1 MKNWLDGWK
10 MLCCL
15 KVWFMA
21 HVSVVHWK
29 QIHLSRWKTS
39 AFSFSRWSNFHQLHT
54 ITPTPRLDFQFRS
67 HHLSRYHMPDFIFS
81 ELNQKL
87 LCQFWVIFEHGKSDF
102 SYILVKLCQNT
113 RLKIAFWKAFNW
125 KGWTTSWKRKCCM
138 QTSALLFHFL
148 CVVETI
154 LKFGKAKEEPLFICF
169 PRFKGYNSSFPIASN
184 ENRWLFPFAQLL
196 SVRAGVKF
204 KIRYIGWEKWDL
216 HVWWNRLAKA
226 SLTTSYRSSSF
237 PILSLQSFAHTQHS
251 SRSLLKAQNVSRK
264 FWTTL

>member
-81 ELNQKL
+81 VLNQKL
-87 LCQFWVIFEHGKSDF
+87 LCQFWVIFYSKMIRFQLHACEVVSKHAFEDCFLKSF
-102 SYILVKLCQNT
+102 QLKRLNNKLKKKVLYAN
-113 RLKIAFWKAFNW
+113 I
-125 KGWTTSWKRKCCM
+125 
-138 QTSALLFHFL
+138 
-148 CVVETI
+148 
-154 LKFGKAKEEPLFICF
+154 
-169 PRFKGYNSSFPIASN
+169 
-184 ENRWLFPFAQLL
+184 
-196 SVRAGVKF
+196 
-204 KIRYIGWEKWDL
+204 
-216 HVWWNRLAKA
+216 
-226 SLTTSYRSSSF
+226 SSSF
-237 PILSLQSFAHTQHS
+237 PFSLCCGNNFEVWESKRGAPVHLLSPLQRLQ
-251 SRSLLKAQNVSRK
+251 L
-264 FWTTL
+264 